1 MKRTVFA
8 LISTLALAGCVTS
21 QITSEQAKPAPAE
34 RLYGFGQKQAPDDV
48 AVTVIRDRGLYGSG
62 CGLVIRIDGKRGA
75 MLNAGEKA
83 TLYAAAGDH
92 TISVGVS
99 GQGLCAGMVDKA
111 IDMTLKPNQSRTYRV
126 SADQTGF
133 QINPYVMRD

>member
-1 MKRTVFA
+1 MKQSA
-8 LISTLALAGCVTS
+8 LALMSMLALAGCATS
-21 QITSEQAKPAPAE
+21 QISPEQATPVPAD
-34 RLYGFGQKQAPDDV
+34 RLYGVEQRVGADD
-48 AVTVIRDRGLYGSG
+48 AEITVVRDRGIYGSG

-75 MLNAGEKA
+75 MLNAGERA
-83 TLYAAAGDH
+83 TLYASAGDH

-111 IDMTLKPNQSRTYRV
+111 IDMSLKPNQARIYRV

-133 QINPYVMRD
+133 QINPYVIRD